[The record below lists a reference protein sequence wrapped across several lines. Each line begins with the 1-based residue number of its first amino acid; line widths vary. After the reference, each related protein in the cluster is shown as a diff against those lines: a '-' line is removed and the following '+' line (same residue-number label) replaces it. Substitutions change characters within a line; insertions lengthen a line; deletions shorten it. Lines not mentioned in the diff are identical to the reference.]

1 MEVEISAGIFRV
13 TFEERPEPW
22 GRISVGTE
30 PSCSVPALVNT
41 RTVVWLESSHRGTSK
56 RHQRGGGSYEDCGW
70 KPLEGFE
77 QKGDFM

>member
-1 MEVEISAGIFRV
+1 MEGEILAGIFRV

-22 GRISVGTE
+22 GRISEGTE

-56 RHQRGGGSYEDCGW
+56 RHQRGGGSYEDCGFADFLR
-70 KPLEGFE
+70 LETAGRV
-77 QKGDFM
+77 